1 MTPRQMEPPLPP
13 EEAVRARPPV
23 ASATQ
28 GARARELPTWLRPGF
43 GLAVFL
49 LAVALRLIPVLAAP
63 NLGIG
68 LDDMFQY
75 DMLGR
80 SLAAGNGFR
89 WYAPPDRQSLLNALQ
104 DYGGLDLSQLSGA
117 TDPRGVETSF
127 RAPLYPA
134 FLAVVYWLYGL
145 TGRFFAVRLIQAII
159 LALLAPLTLHLARA
173 FGGARTP
180 SRLAAAAVAIWPM
193 LVVFPM
199 ALATENL
206 FLPLATAGL
215 LAAALAYRSRRMG
228 AFALAGVVFGLAILT
243 RSVIVGLPVL
253 LSALFWR
260 GGQRRGAILLSGAA
274 LLLVTPWAVRNT
286 LLHHQPT
293 FVETSLGYNL
303 YLGYYPGNDGT
314 FRFGPSLDL
323 VTVLDDAQ
331 RDQLGRAEAWSFVV
345 QDPARVPVLMVDK
358 LGHLWGL
365 EQRAFTFFYSHGLMG
380 QRPPWQVVLILLVL
394 VLPLVIVFPLGIVG
408 WATSPRDFLWWMAS
422 LTLGYY
428 IGIHML
434 IMAEERFHLVLLP
447 LVLALAARGLSGWPS
462 FRAAV
467 RRREPWALRAAVL
480 ALVLVGLAFFN
491 WGSEIFQNA
500 DQLATLI
507 GPHGA
512 SAYFNY

>member
-1 MTPRQMEPPLPP
+1 MAAVPPGT
-13 EEAVRARPPV
+13 
-23 ASATQ
+23 SATTSSTRRDRKP
-28 GARARELPTWLRPGF
+28 AFRSWASPGF
-43 GLAVFL
+43 GLAIFA
-49 LAVALRLIPVLAAP
+49 LALALRLIPVLAAP

-89 WYAPPDRQSLLNALQ
+89 WYAPPDRQSLLKALQ
-104 DYGGLDLSQLSGA
+104 DYGGLDLTQLSTA
-117 TDPRGVETSF
+117 SDPRGVETSF
-127 RAPLYPA
+127 RAPFYPA
-134 FLAVVYWLYGL
+134 FLALIYWLYGL
-145 TGRFFAVRLIQAII
+145 SGRFFAARLVQAFVM
-159 LALLAPLTLHLARA
+159 ALLAPLTLYLART
-173 FGGARTP
+173 FGGGRTP
-180 SRLAAAAVAIWPM
+180 SRLAAAAVAAWPM

-206 FLPLATAGL
+206 FIPLTTAGL
-215 LAAALAYRSRRMG
+215 LASVLAYRTHRLG
-228 AFALAGVVFGLAILT
+228 VFCLAGLLFGLAILT
-243 RSVIVGLPVL
+243 RSVIVGVPLL

-260 GGQRRGAILLSGAA
+260 YGQRRGALLLSGIA

-286 LLHHQPT
+286 LLHHRPM
-293 FVETSLGYNL
+293 FVESSLGYNL

-331 RDQLGRAEAWSFVV
+331 RDQLGRTKAWSFVV

-365 EQRAFTFFYSHGLMG
+365 EQRAFIFFYSHGLLG
-380 QRPPWQVVLILLVL
+380 ERPPWQVVLMLLVL
-394 VLPLVIVFPLGIVG
+394 ELPLVVLLPLGILG
-408 WATSPRDFLWWMAS
+408 WTTSPRDFIWWMAS
-422 LTLGYY
+422 LALGYY
-428 IGIHML
+428 MVIHML
-434 IMAEERFHLVLLP
+434 IMAEERFHLVLVP
-447 LVLALAARGLSGWPS
+447 LVLALAARGMARWPS
-462 FRAAV
+462 FLAAL
-467 RRREPWALRAAVL
+467 RQREAWALRAGAL
-480 ALVLVGLAFFN
+480 ALVLVGLACFN
-491 WGSEIFQNA
+491 WGSEILRSA